1 MWETWVWS
9 LGWEGPLE
17 KGKGTHSSI
26 VAWRIPWTIPWV
38 AKSRTGLS
46 DFHFHM
52 NSFSILINPS
62 KLCLKKFCQMLLLYF
77 FLSGYSLQIHILLYL
92 FSIVITFPYY
102 FSQVILDFIFVSF
115 AIPIL
120 LYIFFFTIYRKFTFL
135 CCFVLLSF
143 FFYQL
148 IFCLI
153 CPHPYGLHW
162 WLRQ

>member
-1 MWETWVWS
+1 MAQLVKSPPAMRETWVQS
-9 LGWEGPLE
+9 LGQEDPLE

-120 LYIFFFTIYRKFTFL
+120 LYIFFSLSIESLLFCAVLFCFL
-135 CCFVLLSF
+135 F
-143 FFYQL
+143 FSTS
-148 IFCLI
+148 
-153 CPHPYGLHW
+153 
-162 WLRQ
+162 